1 LCGYFAT
8 KSIWI
13 HVIDE
18 SALAVYLDDRKPLAV
33 PQLQLGIAVDLDLL
47 QFERDVLADLRHDLS
62 RTLAKMA
69 TLRVVEDDRRCAW
82 SGHDPRRL
90 RSIALA

>member
-33 PQLQLGIAVDLDLL
+33 PQLQLGIAVDRDFL
-47 QFERDVLADLRHDLS
+47 QFERDLVADPRHDLP
-62 RTLAKMA
+62 
-69 TLRVVEDDRRCAW
+69 CAV
-82 SGHDPRRL
+82 
-90 RSIALA
+90 A

>member
-18 SALAVYLDDRKPLAV
+18 SALAVDLDDRQQFPIARLEV
-33 PQLQLGIAVDLDLL
+33 RIAVDLDFL
-47 QFERDVLADLRHDLS
+47 QFERDLLADLRHDLS
-62 RTLAKMA
+62 RTLAQMA
-69 TLRVVEDDRRCAW
+69 TLRVVEDDLCSAW
-82 SGHDPRRL
+82 SRHDSRRL
-90 RSIALA
+90 SSF